1 MNVTDVFVR
10 RPVLASVI
18 SLLILLL
25 GLRSIAALEVREY
38 PKTEQALVTVT
49 TAFPGADADLVQSFI
64 TTPLQRAVAETEGID
79 YVNSNSRQGV
89 SIIQAYMNLNYDPY
103 DALAEIQGKVAS
115 ERNNLPVESESPVI
129 SLSTS
134 EGWALIYLAL
144 LSDDMT
150 IAQMT
155 DYTLRAIVPRLQ
167 ALPGVARAAINGDIR
182 MALRVWLDP
191 LRLTALDMTASEVRQ
206 ALRRENVQAAIGRTK
221 GDSLQINLSATTN
234 LTTVEDFESLVL
246 RTDGTAVTRLRDVA
260 EVRLETSNPDQE
272 SWFKGEP
279 AVMLAIT
286 PTPGANPL
294 SLSAE
299 VNALLPD
306 IVAQLPPGAEMEL
319 VYDGSLYIQDS
330 IEEVFTTLFE
340 AVGIVLLVIFL
351 SLGAWQAA
359 IIPALAVPLSLVGG
373 AFLMLL
379 LGFSLNLLT
388 LLAMLLAI
396 GLVVDDAIV
405 VVENVHR
412 HITEGMSA
420 FDAALIGA
428 RELVLPVVS
437 MTTTLVAVY
446 APIGFMGGLAGTL
459 FTEFA
464 YTLAGTVLVSGV
476 IALTLAPM
484 LAARV
489 LPDRDHTTRLERL
502 VEWVFERQVRIY
514 QRVLA
519 DALRFLPVPLL
530 VAVAVTA
537 SIYFLYAGSTREL
550 APTEDREVLNVQI
563 SAPETA
569 TLEYTAVHARQV
581 VDAFETFPEYL
592 RSFLLVGGGGTPA
605 TSFGGFRFVPVAE
618 RDRSQ
623 MELQPLA
630 QRLVNQIAGVQ
641 VAVFTFP
648 SLPGAARGTPLQ
660 FVLAGDA
667 PYTQLVELANQLIG
681 AGYASGN
688 FIYLRKS
695 AEIALPLTRLIIDRD
710 RAGDLGV
717 DMDEVGA
724 SLSTLLG
731 GGYVSRFNQSGRSYE
746 VIPQAR
752 RRARIDETLLDDYHV
767 RGGDGTLIPLGSFVA
782 VQHEIEPTQRAQFQQ
797 LNSLT
802 VSGIMAPGV
811 SLGDAMTFMESKAAE
826 LFPRGVGY
834 DYTGESRQLQQQG
847 NALLYTFFLSLLV
860 IYLVLAAQY
869 ESWRDPLIILVSV
882 PMSIAGAMLFVYLGF
897 ASVNLYTQIGLITLI
912 GLIAKNGILIV
923 EFANRLQEDQG
934 LSKREAVIQ
943 AAATRYRPI
952 LMTTVA
958 MLMAMVP
965 LLLATGP
972 GSVSRF
978 QMGLVIFAGLGL
990 GTLFTLFV
998 VPAVYVLL
1006 ARDRAAAGRSQ
1017 HDADQPGTAV
1027 ADAAPAR

>member
-1 MNVTDVFVR
+1 MKLTDAFVH

-25 GLRSIAALEVREY
+25 GIRSLLALELREY

-64 TTPLQRAVAETEGID
+64 TEPLQRAASEAEGID
-79 YVNSNSRQGV
+79 YVTSNSRQGV
-89 SIIQAYMNLNYDPY
+89 SIIQAYMALNYDPY
-103 DALAEIQGKVAS
+103 DALAEIQGKIAS
-115 ERNNLPVESESPVI
+115 ERNSIPREALDPVI

-134 EGWALIYLAL
+134 EGWALIYMAL
-144 LSDDMT
+144 VSEDMGT
-150 IAQMT
+150 AQMT
-155 DYTLRAIVPRLQ
+155 DYALRSIVPRLQ
-167 ALPGVARAAINGDIR
+167 ALTGVAKAGINGDQT

-191 LRLTALDMTASEVRQ
+191 VRLTALDMTASEVRQ
-206 ALRRENVQAAIGRTK
+206 ALLKENVQSAVGQTK
-221 GDSLQINLSATTN
+221 GDSVKINLSATTN
-234 LTTVEDFESLVL
+234 LTTVEEFENLVL
-246 RTDGTAVTRLRDVA
+246 RTDGAAVTRLKDVA
-260 EVRLETSNPDQE
+260 EVALSTSNPDQA
-272 SWFKGEP
+272 SWFSGRP
-279 AVMLAIT
+279 CVMLALT

-306 IVAQLPPGAEMEL
+306 IRDQLPPGMNLEL
-319 VYDGSLYIQDS
+319 IYDGSLYIEDS
-330 IEEVFTTLFE
+330 ITEVYTTLIE
-340 AVGIVLLVIFL
+340 ALIIVLLVVFL
-351 SLGAWQAA
+351 SLGTWQAA
-359 IIPALAVPLSLVGG
+359 VIPALAVPLSLVGG

-379 LGFSLNLLT
+379 LGFSINLLT

-412 HITEGMSA
+412 HIVEGKTPYQ
-420 FDAALIGA
+420 AALVGA
-428 RELVLPVVS
+428 RELVLPIIS

-446 APIGFMGGLAGTL
+446 APIGFMGGLAGSL

-464 YTLAGTVLVSGV
+464 YTLASTVIVSGIV
-476 IALTLAPM
+476 ALTLAPM
-484 LAARV
+484 LAARI
-489 LPDRDHTTRLERL
+489 LPDREHRNALERL
-502 VEWVFERQVRIY
+502 VDAAFALQI
-514 QRVLA
+514 RVHQWLLR
-519 DALRFLPVPLL
+519 DALRFLPVPLM
-530 VAVAVTA
+530 VALTVTGG
-537 SIYFLYAGSTREL
+537 IYFLYQGSTVEL

-569 TLEYTAVHARQV
+569 TLEYTAAHAAEV
-581 VDAFETFPEYL
+581 VKAFESFPEYL
-592 RSFLLVGGGGTPA
+592 RSFLLIGGGGTPA
-605 TSFGGFRFVPVAE
+605 SSFGGFRFVPVAE
-618 RDRSQ
+618 RTRSQ

-630 QRLVNQIAGVQ
+630 QRLVSQIAGIQ

-648 SLPGAARGTPLQ
+648 SLPGAARGAPLQ
-660 FVLAGDA
+660 FVLTGDA
-667 PYTQLVELANQLIG
+667 TYEQLVELADQVIG

-695 AEIALPLTRLIIDRD
+695 AEISLPLTRLIIDRD

-717 DMDEVGA
+717 DMTEFGA
-724 SLSTLLG
+724 TLSTLLG

-746 VIPQAR
+746 VIPQVAR
-752 RRARIDETLLDDYHV
+752 RYRLDESLLEDYHV
-767 RGGDGTLIPLGSFVA
+767 RGGDGELIALASFVTL
-782 VQHEIEPTQRAQFQQ
+782 QHEIEPTERAQFQQ
-797 LNSLT
+797 LNSVT

-811 SLGDAMTFMESKAAE
+811 SLGDAMTFLEGTVTDG
-826 LFPRGVGY
+826 FPQNISF

-847 NALLYTFFLSLLV
+847 NALLYTFFLSLIV
-860 IYLVLAAQY
+860 IYLVLAAQF

-882 PMSIAGAMLFVYLGF
+882 PMSVGGAMLFIYLGF

-923 EFANRLQEDQG
+923 DFANRLQETEG
-934 LSKREAVIQ
+934 LSKREAALQ
-943 AAATRYRPI
+943 ATATRYRPI

-978 QMGLVIFAGLGL
+978 QMGLVIFTGLGL

-1006 ARDRAAAGRSQ
+1006 AKDRGQ
-1017 HDADQPGTAV
+1017 EPQLEAV
-1027 ADAAPAR
+1027 AA